1 MGIRRINYEKCV
13 KCGNCDKICPEDVL
27 RMDEE
32 TKRPYIK
39 YLHDCQSCFIC
50 ELNCPKEAI
59 FVSPF
64 RERRQVLPW

>member
-13 KCGNCDKICPEDVL
+13 KCGNCVKICPEDVL

-39 YLHDCQSCFIC
+39 YLHDC
-50 ELNCPKEAI
+50 
-59 FVSPF
+59 
-64 RERRQVLPW
+64 